1 MRSSEILFTGHS
13 KEVYQNTVLLCYHAV
28 ALGYYDKNLLLMKGM
43 LAKEMNRRKVK
54 SMTADTALLI
64 LEDLCTETDINKH
77 SGYYQ
82 KALQNT

>member
-1 MRSSEILFTGHS
+1 MRSSEILFYWPFKRGLS
-13 KEVYQNTVLLCYHAV
+13 NTVLLCYHAV

-54 SMTADTALLI
+54 SMTADTALLV